1 MKKLDRILVGHD
13 LRVSGN
19 VATRSA
25 TGLAKRCGAHLRL
38 VHVVEPYHLYQRLS
52 HPLTT
57 VYRTED
63 LVQVAGEQLRVRAT
77 SEEEHL
83 PHVEYEVRVG
93 KPFVE
98 LILAGRAWCAD
109 LLVVG
114 GTGGGEGRF
123 LGSTSELVLRKA
135 PVPVLVLKQPLAS
148 GAKTILVPIDFSEC
162 SKKAAEEAHAL
173 VQHFGGRLCFFH
185 VLKSSSAYMAGYGAV
200 GMEFTPPVPLI
211 TPASLE
217 GEWEH
222 FLSELPW
229 LSHLAW
235 DRETKEGCSPASLI
249 AEAADRR
256 GADLIVM
263 GTHGRT
269 GLPYILLGSVAEG
282 VVRSASCPVLTI
294 RPDAFQF
301 ELP

>member
-13 LRVSGN
+13 LNVGGD

-52 HPLTT
+52 HPFTT

-77 SEEEHL
+77 NEEDRL

-98 LILAGRAWCAD
+98 LILAGRAWLAD
-109 LLVVG
+109 LLIVG
-114 GTGGGEGRF
+114 GTAHGEGHL

-135 PVPVLVLKQPLAS
+135 MVPVLVLKQPLAP
-148 GAKTILVPIDFSEC
+148 GPMTVLVPTDFSAC
-162 SKKAAEEAHAL
+162 AKKAAEEAHAL
-173 VQHFGGRLCFFH
+173 VQYFGGRLFFFH
-185 VLKSSSAYMAGYGAV
+185 ALRSSVAYAAGYGAAAD
-200 GMEFTPPVPLI
+200 FASSVPLI
-211 TPASLE
+211 TPAALE

-229 LSHLAW
+229 LSHIAW
-235 DRETKEGCSPASLI
+235 DRATKDGHPVSLI
-249 AEAADRR
+249 AEEADRQ

-269 GLPYILLGSVAEG
+269 GLPHMLLGSVAEG

>member
-13 LRVSGN
+13 LDVGGDM
-19 VATRSA
+19 ATRSA
-25 TGLAKRCGAHLRL
+25 VGLAKQCGAHLRL

-52 HPLTT
+52 HPFTT

-63 LVQVAGEQLRVRAT
+63 LVQVAGEQLQQRAT
-77 SEEEHL
+77 REEERL

-98 LILAGRAWCAD
+98 LILAGRAWSAD
-109 LLVVG
+109 LLMVG
-114 GTGGGEGRF
+114 GSTHGEGRF
-123 LGSTSELVLRKA
+123 LGGTSELVIRKA
-135 PVPVLVLKQPLAS
+135 LVPVLVLKQPLAP
-148 GAKTILVPIDFSEC
+148 GAKTVLVPTDFSEC
-162 SKKAAEEAHAL
+162 AQKAAEEAHAL
-173 VQHFGGRLCFFH
+173 VQHFGGRIFFLH
-185 VLKSSSAYMAGYGAV
+185 ALKSASAYATGYGLS
-200 GMEFTPPVPLI
+200 GEFTPSVPLI
-211 TPASLE
+211 THEALA

-222 FLSELPW
+222 FLAQLPW
-229 LSHLAW
+229 LSQIAW
-235 DRETKEGCSPASLI
+235 DHTTKDGSPVSLI
-249 AEAADRR
+249 AEEADRQ

-269 GLPYILLGSVAEG
+269 GVPHMLLGSVAEG